1 MRHPVLWTLT
11 TAAALGFAG
20 LGTRRVRSDRRAA
33 RIEAALRTMPHPPDV
48 FSAAD
53 VVGLPE
59 PAQRYLR
66 HAIAPGTPLAP
77 VVRLEMTGTMK
88 PTPEGARIALRAAET
103 LAPQAGFV
111 WTAATRMVGVPV
123 RVSDHYFEGAGGVRV
138 ALLGLVPLPFS
149 GEPGD
154 LARSARGR
162 LVGEAVWCPAALVGP
177 EVTWE
182 AVDVNRARFT
192 LSVDGDPIA
201 VTIRVGPDGALREV
215 TLDRWGDVGV
225 ASFRPIPY
233 GFAVEA
239 EATFGGVTIPTR
251 IRGGWWYGADRFDP
265 ASAVTFTVT
274 NARFG
279 ARDAGRGL

>member
-11 TAAALGFAG
+11 AAAALGVAG

-33 RIEAALRTMPHPPDV
+33 HIEADLLAGPSAPGV
-48 FSAAD
+48 FSSD
-53 VVGLPE
+53 TIVGLPE

-66 HAIAPGTPLAP
+66 HAIAPGTPLVPA
-77 VVRLEMTGTMK
+77 VRLEMTGTMT
-88 PTPEGARIALRAAET
+88 PTPDAARVALRAVEV
-103 LAPQAGFV
+103 LAPRRGFV
-111 WTAATRMVGVPV
+111 WTAEARMVRVPV
-123 RVSDHYFEGAGGVRV
+123 RVRDHYFEGEGGVHV

-149 GEPGD
+149 GAPED

-162 LVGEAVWCPAALVGP
+162 LVGEAVWCPTALVGP
-177 EVTWE
+177 GVLWE
-182 AVDVNRARFT
+182 AVDADRARFT
-192 LSVDGDPIA
+192 LAVDGVPIC

-225 ASFRPIPY
+225 AGFRPIPY

-251 IRGGWWYGADRFDP
+251 IRGGWWFGTDRFDP
-265 ASAVTFTVT
+265 ATAATFTVAS
-274 NARFG
+274 ARFG
-279 ARDAGRGL
+279 AP